1 MNTLDVHACFIPSVE
16 KDIKKKKVESDKTKE
31 NKQWGKRLARYI
43 NRKSYSI
50 TCFNCLSLA
59 SSSLTQTIIFLHK
72 QHKDFGYSINT
83 LANISR
89 QLCCKAQFVFALLV
103 LSDFSGFL
111 SMLFPPTHNGH

>member
-1 MNTLDVHACFIPSVE
+1 MNTSDVHACFIPSVE
-16 KDIKKKKVESDKTKE
+16 KDIKKKKVEWEKTEE
-31 NKQWGKRLARYI
+31 NKQWGKGLARDI

-83 LANISR
+83 LAIS
-89 QLCCKAQFVFALLV
+89 LGNFVASPICV
-103 LSDFSGFL
+103 FSTGPF
-111 SMLFPPTHNGH
+111 